1 MDLSDYLPMF
11 LAESREHLQELNLAV
26 VRIEAEP
33 DDLETRDEIFRI
45 AHSLKGMSATMGF
58 THMAA
63 LTHELEDVFELLRRR
78 SGGLG
83 RDAVDAVLD
92 CLDALG
98 AAVDAIEAEGAERL
112 DEAPLVQRLAALVR
126 AEDRAPDD
134 APPDAVQPT
143 VVGDQPSLVVRA
155 TLADDAQMPAARAYQ
170 LIEALRLL
178 GDVVASVP
186 AEDAVDAFDG
196 RIVEIRLAGGVDAAA
211 VEEAARAVADVA
223 RVELGE
229 AAVPT
234 EIVRTTATSTPH
246 RGAGTVR
253 VDASRLDQLMHL
265 MGEVLVHRTH
275 VESLAAQAQLPG
287 LQQAMQELTRSSRAL
302 QTVVMQVRMVPV
314 EAVFLRF
321 PRVVRD
327 LSSTLGKQVELVLS
341 GKETELDRSVVDSLG
356 DPVVHLVRN
365 ALDHGL
371 EPPDERE
378 RLGKP
383 PTGTLEIS
391 ARHAGGSVA
400 ISVRDDGRGIDPARV
415 AAKAVERGLLTEEAA
430 ATIDL
435 QRAIELLF
443 TPGFS
448 TAEQTSDLS
457 GRGVGLD
464 AVRTAVRDL
473 GGEVLVSSTL
483 GAGTTAQIR
492 MPLTLA
498 IMAALVV
505 ESGGRPFAI
514 PLDRVEQ
521 TLRLADHAVR
531 PVGGRDMLVLRDAV
545 LPLLDLGAALGYR
558 SLDRPASA
566 VVVRTLDHRLAL
578 AVGALDGQ
586 RELVTRPL
594 PTELQAAALS
604 GGAVLSN
611 GEIALIVDC
620 DRLTAPARS
629 ASALVTAA

>member
-11 LAESREHLQELNLAV
+11 VAESREHLQELNLAV
-26 VRIEAEP
+26 VRIEASP

-58 THMAA
+58 PRMAA

-83 RDAVDAVLD
+83 RDVVDAVLA

-98 AAVDAIEAEGAERL
+98 GAVDAIEADGAERL
-112 DEAPLVQRLAALVR
+112 EEAPLVERLAALVR
-126 AEDRAPDD
+126 AEDREPAGDG
-134 APPDAVQPT
+134 PPGTAAAGRT
-143 VVGDQPSLVVRA
+143 LVVRA
-155 TLADDAQMPAARAYQ
+155 TLADGAQMPAVRAYQ
-170 LIEALRLL
+170 LIEALRPLGELL
-178 GDVVASVP
+178 ASVP
-186 AEDAVDAFDG
+186 AEDAIDAFDG
-196 RIVEIRLAGGVDAAA
+196 GVVEVRLRGEAAA
-211 VEEAARAVADVA
+211 PAVEAAARSVADVERVEVTEEAAD
-223 RVELGE
+223 E
-229 AAVPT
+229 AAPATFAPT
-234 EIVRTTATSTPH
+234 TH
-246 RGAGTVR
+246 RGTGTVR
-253 VDASRLDQLMHL
+253 VEASRLDQLMHL

-275 VESLAAQAQLPG
+275 VESLAAQAQVPG

-302 QTVVMQVRMVPV
+302 QTIVMQVRMVPV
-314 EAVFLRF
+314 DAVFLRF

-327 LSSTLGKQVELVLS
+327 LSSKLGKQVELVLT
-341 GKETELDRSVVDSLG
+341 GQETELDRSVVDSLG

-371 EPPDERE
+371 ESPDERE

-391 ARHAGGSVA
+391 ARHAGGSVV

-415 AAKAVERGLLTEEAA
+415 AAKAVERGLLTEDAEAA
-430 ATIDL
+430 IDL

-498 IMAALVV
+498 IMSALVV

-521 TLRLADHAVR
+521 TLRLADHTVR

-545 LPLLDLGAALGYR
+545 LPLLDLGSALGYG
-558 SLDRPASA
+558 SLTRPASA

-578 AVGALDGQ
+578 AVDALDGQ

-594 PTELQAAALS
+594 PGELRAAALS
-604 GGAVLSN
+604 GGAVLSD

-620 DRLTAPARS
+620 GRLSTPARS